1 MKPSMNIKNLE
12 NETFHKICVVGGGI
26 TGAMMVLLLKKSNM
40 FKLSEIGWIKPYSKS
55 SDDLRTTFYN
65 KASLELLQNLNILKK
80 IKKDDLTPVKKI
92 KVFGINNAS
101 PLVWDYKDTNT
112 KLGAVIKNNII
123 LNALEEKLK
132 DVKKYNSFVNNTKC
146 NKYERTLYLENKT
159 SIKTHLVISADGK
172 NSYLRELLSINTI
185 NKNSKHIAVSGFLKQ
200 SKYHNYTAIQ
210 AFTNL
215 GPIGILPYENKNI
228 VNFVL
233 SIDEMKFKKIF
244 LKNNPEKFLCNELN
258 NFFSHVNL
266 NFSPIKKINSIE
278 NNMSYWNLNLNF
290 IINPTSLRTIL
301 IGDAAHSIHPLA
313 GQGLNLSL
321 RDCVSSL
328 IAIRNCL
335 KFGNDLGDETLLEYY
350 KKERIPQTMAMTAF
364 TDLMF
369 LGFTSTSNKTQ
380 ILLTKVMESLN
391 KTNIKNIFRDLASI

>member
-1 MKPSMNIKNLE
+1 MKFMDIRDLE

-26 TGAMMVLLLKKSNM
+26 TGAIMVLLLKKSNM

-55 SDDLRTTFYN
+55 NNDLRTTFYN
-65 KASLELLQNLNILKK
+65 ETSMKLLKNLAILNK
-80 IKKDDLTPVKKI
+80 IKKNDLSLVKKI

-101 PLVWDYKDTNT
+101 PLVWDHKDPNT
-112 KLGAVIKNNII
+112 QLGAIIKNNII
-123 LNALEEKLK
+123 LNVLDEQLK
-132 DVKKYNSFVNNTKC
+132 DIKQYDSFVNNTQC

-159 SIKTHLVISADGK
+159 TVKTHFVISADGK

-200 SKYHNYTAIQ
+200 SKNHDSTAIQ

-215 GPIGILPYENKNI
+215 GPIGILPYDNTNL

-233 SIDEMKFKKIF
+233 SIDKI
-244 LKNNPEKFLCNELN
+244 KCRKICSEKNPEKSICIELN
-258 NFFSHVNL
+258 NFFSHINL
-266 NFSPIKKINSIE
+266 HFSPVKKVNSIE
-278 NNMSYWNLNLNF
+278 NKLSYWDLNLNY
-290 IINPTSLRTIL
+290 ILNPTSFRTIL

-321 RDCVSSL
+321 RDCISSL
-328 IAIRNCL
+328 GAIKNCL
-335 KFGNDLGDETLLEYY
+335 KYGNDLGDETVLEYY
-350 KKERIPQTMAMTAF
+350 KKERILKTFAMTAF
-364 TDLMF
+364 TDFMF

-380 ILLTKVMESLN
+380 TLLTKVMENLN
-391 KTNIKNIFRDLASI
+391 RTNLKNIFRDLASI

>member
-1 MKPSMNIKNLE
+1 MI
-12 NETFHKICVVGGGI
+12 
-26 TGAMMVLLLKKSNM
+26 
-40 FKLSEIGWIKPYSKS
+40 
-55 SDDLRTTFYN
+55 
-65 KASLELLQNLNILKK
+65 
-80 IKKDDLTPVKKI
+80 
-92 KVFGINNAS
+92 
-101 PLVWDYKDTNT
+101 
-112 KLGAVIKNNII
+112 
-123 LNALEEKLK
+123 
-132 DVKKYNSFVNNTKC
+132 
-146 NKYERTLYLENKT
+146 
-159 SIKTHLVISADGK
+159 
-172 NSYLRELLSINTI
+172 
-185 NKNSKHIAVSGFLKQ
+185 
-200 SKYHNYTAIQ
+200 
-210 AFTNL
+210 
-215 GPIGILPYENKNI
+215 
-228 VNFVL
+228 
-233 SIDEMKFKKIF
+233 
-244 LKNNPEKFLCNELN
+244 